1 MYAAIITTTNF
12 KVEFSNIVRY
22 SHHTLSKFKKFVFY
36 FTLIF
41 AMTTSKNNMPNLMN
55 RMIFFP

>member
-1 MYAAIITTTNF
+1 MYAAIIT
-12 KVEFSNIVRY
+12 
-22 SHHTLSKFKKFVFY
+22 KKFVFY

-41 AMTTSKNNMPNLMN
+41 AMTTSKNNMPKVMN